1 MHLATSFPSFLRSL
15 VESEP
20 TVLRGVVA
28 GEKATSETFQ
38 RFRRPEATSIQR
50 RPPGDHC
57 NQSST
62 EAIPPSI
69 GDSDANGHAL
79 KGRIEE
85 ASVLCSDGLPNYRR
99 ARFYN
104 NLHHIRLRNKDT

>member
-1 MHLATSFPSFLRSL
+1 MSWQGRKQLPRQ
-15 VESEP
+15 
-20 TVLRGVVA
+20 
-28 GEKATSETFQ
+28 FQ

-85 ASVLCSDGLPNYRR
+85 ALVLCSDSRPNYRR

-104 NLHHIRLRNKDT
+104 NIHHIRMWNQDT